1 MMRKSN
7 FKYGAGF
14 SLIELMITIA
24 IVGILASVA
33 YPSYTQ
39 YVKRAARAEAMATLL
54 DAANK
59 QEQYFVDNRVY
70 TTDLSLLGVAATTE
84 NGYFKLSA
92 IVTGN
97 TFSITATADAGP
109 VKGDLACATLSINEI
124 GVKSSTGTAERDV
137 CWER

>member
-1 MMRKSN
+1 MRKN
-7 FKYGAGF
+7 KLITIAGF
-14 SLIELMITIA
+14 SLIELMVTIA

-33 YPSYTQ
+33 YPSYTE

-70 TTDLSLLGVAATTE
+70 TTDLSVLGVATSTE
-84 NGYFKLSA
+84 NGYFTLA
-92 IVTGN
+92 ATVTGN
-97 TFSITATADAGP
+97 TFVITATAASGP
-109 VKGDLACATLSINEI
+109 VKGDTACTTLSINEI
-124 GVKSSTGTAERDV
+124 GVKASTGTAERDY